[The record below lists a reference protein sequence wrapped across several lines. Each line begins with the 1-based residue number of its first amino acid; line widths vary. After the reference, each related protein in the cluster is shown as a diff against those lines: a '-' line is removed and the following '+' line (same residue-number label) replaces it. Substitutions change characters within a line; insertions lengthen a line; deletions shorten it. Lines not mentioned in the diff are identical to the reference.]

1 MIHSRKS
8 NINDMRNGLKRV
20 INLYH
25 ERGIHVNQ
33 LNTDNEFEY
42 IKNDILP
49 TNLNVVAAKE
59 HVGEIERSIRT
70 MKKGTRCDV
79 QCLLYSHYRNVM
91 IKGSM
96 NKRVKDLNQ
105 LPLNNGISNTLS
117 TSTLITE
124 KPSPNF

>member
-1 MIHSRKS
+1 MIT
-8 NINDMRNGLKRV
+8 I
-20 INLYH
+20 YH
-25 ERGIHVNQ
+25 ARGVHVNQ
-33 LNTDNEFEY
+33 INTDNEFEY

-96 NKRVKDLNQ
+96 NIRVKDLNQ